1 MEASVVNRILDV
13 FNKNE
18 ANYQSSSFAHRKSAL
33 DFVLSHNFP
42 DRKDE
47 EYKYTPVNQI
57 LKKILILK
65 ILLLQK

>member
-1 MEASVVNRILDV
+1 METSVVNHIRDV

-18 ANYQSSSFAHRKSAL
+18 ANYQSSSLAHRKSAL
-33 DFVLSHNFP
+33 DFVLSNNFP

-57 LKKILILK
+57 FK
-65 ILLLQK
+65 